1 MTDLDTST
9 ERPRLPQIDMDDSD
23 DVHRWCEVFNCN
35 ATDLKEAVTEV
46 GPLAEHVRQFLR
58 NRAPQTLED
67 TKVVAIADV
76 ANDGRIEDLG

>member
-1 MTDLDTST
+1 MNDLDTST
-9 ERPRLPQIDMDDSD
+9 DPPRLPQIDLDDSD

-35 ATDLKEAVTEV
+35 ATDLREAVIEV
-46 GPLAEHVRQFLR
+46 GPLAANVQEFLSHR
-58 NRAPQTLED
+58 PPQTLED

>member
-1 MTDLDTST
+1 MPDLHTST
-9 ERPRLPQIDMDDSD
+9 DPPTLPQIDLDDSD

-46 GPLAEHVRQFLR
+46 GPLAEHVHQFLM
-58 NRAPQTLED
+58 NRPPQTLED

>member
-1 MTDLDTST
+1 MTDLETAA
-9 ERPRLPQIDMDDSD
+9 EPPRLPQIDLDNSD

-35 ATDLKEAVTEV
+35 ATDLKKAHTEV
-46 GPLAEHVRQFLR
+46 GPLAANVQESLSRR
-58 NRAPQTLED
+58 PPQTLED